1 MKMREKLMNGG
12 LFVVGVISL
21 LVGITLL
28 YLGIGGE
35 VSADT
40 EFGQYSGTVG
50 AVALILGIVLM
61 ALGALW

>member
-1 MKMREKLMNGG
+1 MMGE
-12 LFVVGVISL
+12 LF
-21 LVGITLL
+21 LVGLVALIVGIILL

-61 ALGALW
+61 AISALA

>member
-1 MKMREKLMNGG
+1 MNGG
-12 LFVVGVISL
+12 LFVVGFISL
-21 LVGITLL
+21 AVGILLL

-40 EFGQYSGTVG
+40 EFGAYSGTVG

-61 ALGALW
+61 ASGALM